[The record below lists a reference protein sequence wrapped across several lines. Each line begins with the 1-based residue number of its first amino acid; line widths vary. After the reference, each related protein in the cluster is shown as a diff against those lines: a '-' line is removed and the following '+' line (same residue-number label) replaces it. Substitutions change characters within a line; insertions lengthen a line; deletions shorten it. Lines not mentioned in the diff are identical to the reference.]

1 VALLKYKGKGLMF
14 LFNWSFWRSAT
25 GVVAAVVV
33 VAALIVGAWQVGWI
47 FKTANT
53 NRDATLRQ
61 QGTGNQS
68 AMVSE
73 IPQKIADVAR
83 YTLQI
88 DNPAYADMKNGI
100 KQSRSYAAQL
110 VCGDAAQLNSLSEI
124 PTADQSWVVT
134 NCVGGELSA
143 TSIYAVTSQPGQ

>member
-1 VALLKYKGKGLMF
+1 M
-14 LFNWSFWRSAT
+14 
-25 GVVAAVVV
+25 
-33 VAALIVGAWQVGWI
+33 WQVGWI
-47 FKTANT
+47 FHTANT

-61 QGTGNQS
+61 HGVGNQS

-73 IPQKIADVAR
+73 IPLKIADVQR

-88 DNPAYADMKNGI
+88 ENPAYADMKQGI

-110 VCGDAAQLNSLSEI
+110 VCGDAAQLNS
-124 PTADQSWVVT
+124 PTDIAPADQAWVVT

>member
-1 VALLKYKGKGLMF
+1 M
-14 LFNWSFWRSAT
+14 
-25 GVVAAVVV
+25 
-33 VAALIVGAWQVGWI
+33 WQAGWI
-47 FKTANT
+47 FHTANT

-61 QGTGNQS
+61 HGVGNQS

-73 IPQKIADVAR
+73 IPLKIADVQR

-88 DNPAYADMKNGI
+88 ENPAYADMKQGI

-110 VCGDAAQLNSLSEI
+110 VCGDAAQLNS
-124 PTADQSWVVT
+124 PTDIAPADQAWVVT

>member
-1 VALLKYKGKGLMF
+1 MF
-14 LFNWSFWRSAT
+14 LFNSSFWRSVP
-25 GVVAAVVV
+25 GVLFGVV
-33 VAALIVGAWQVGWI
+33 VAGALVVGMWQVGWI
-47 FKTANT
+47 FHTANT
-53 NRDATLRQ
+53 NRESTLRQ
-61 QGTGNQS
+61 HGVGNQS

-73 IPQKIADVAR
+73 IPRKIADVQR

-88 DNPAYADMKNGI
+88 DNPAYADMKQAI

-110 VCGDAAQLNSLSEI
+110 VCGDAAQLNS
-124 PTADQSWVVT
+124 PTDIAPADQSWVAT

>member
-1 VALLKYKGKGLMF
+1 MF
-14 LFNWSFWRSAT
+14 LFNSSFWRSVP
-25 GVVAAVVV
+25 GVLLGVALL
-33 VAALIVGAWQVGWI
+33 VALVLGGWQAGWW
-47 FKTANT
+47 FKTQNT

-61 QGTGNQS
+61 QGVGNQS

-73 IPQKIADVAR
+73 IPRKIADVGR

-88 DNPAYADMKNGI
+88 ENPAYKDMASSI

-110 VCGDAAQLNSLSEI
+110 VCGDAAQLNSLTELAH
-124 PTADQSWVVT
+124 ADQTWVLT

-143 TSIYAVTSQPGQ
+143 TSTYAVTSQPGQ

>member
-1 VALLKYKGKGLMF
+1 MF
-14 LFNWSFWRSAT
+14 LFNSSFWRSVP
-25 GVVAAVVV
+25 GVLLGVALL
-33 VAALIVGAWQVGWI
+33 VALVLGGWQAGWW
-47 FKTANT
+47 FKTQNT

-61 QGTGNQS
+61 QGVGNQS

-73 IPQKIADVAR
+73 IPRKIADVQR

-88 DNPAYADMKNGI
+88 ENPAYKDMKSSI
-100 KQSRSYAAQL
+100 EQSRSYAAQL
-110 VCGDAAQLNSLSEI
+110 VCGDAAQLNSLTELAH
-124 PTADQSWVVT
+124 ADQTWVVT

>member
-1 VALLKYKGKGLMF
+1 MF
-14 LFNWSFWRSAT
+14 LFNWSFWRSVP
-25 GVVAAVVV
+25 GVLLSLAV
-33 VAALIVGAWQVGWI
+33 VAALVIGAWQIGWI

-53 NRDATLRQ
+53 NREAGLRQ
-61 QGTGNQS
+61 NGVANQS

-88 DNPAYADMKNGI
+88 DNPAYAAMKSDI
-100 KQSRSYAAQL
+100 VQSRSYAAQL

-143 TSIYAVTSQPGQ
+143 TSKFSVPVVPGQ

>member
-1 VALLKYKGKGLMF
+1 MF
-14 LFNWSFWRSAT
+14 LFNSSFWRSVPGVLLGI
-25 GVVAAVVV
+25 GVVAAVI
-33 VAALIVGAWQVGWI
+33 LGGWQAGWW
-47 FKTANT
+47 FTAQNA
-53 NRDATLRQ
+53 NREATVQQ

-68 AMVSE
+68 AMRSE
-73 IPQKIADVAR
+73 IPQKIADVQR

-88 DNPAYADMKNGI
+88 DNPAYKNMANDI

-110 VCGDAAQLNSLSEI
+110 VCGDAAQLNDVKELA
-124 PTADQSWVVT
+124 PADQSWVSN